1 MTYIG
6 SECFLDYYAV
16 SALWK
21 CHGCLQIF
29 SSKEEGRE
37 GGVEE
42 GKSKGNQAKELVA
55 KYGGAY
61 LATSIT
67 LSLISFS
74 LCYALINAG
83 IDVQSLLQKVSANE
97 PFYELQI
104 AFQVPRY
111 MIFIVLYF
119 SGGDFDWC
127 DWGESWYLG
136 FGIRC
141 TQGRISDKISSN
153 GGSDSHCCQLDWKER
168 WKREIASLWKLEQ
181 PCFTCNILWDFS
193 YFNSWL

>member
-1 MTYIG
+1 MAYIG
-6 SECFLDYYAV
+6 GECFLDYYVV

-37 GGVEE
+37 GVEE

-83 IDVQSLLQKVSANE
+83 IDVQSLLLKVSANNK
-97 PFYELQI
+97 PSYELQI
-104 AFQVPRY
+104 AFQD
-111 MIFIVLYF
+111 IWF
-119 SGGDFDWC
+119 S
-127 DWGESWYLG
+127 L
-136 FGIRC
+136 
-141 TQGRISDKISSN
+141 
-153 GGSDSHCCQLDWKER
+153 
-168 WKREIASLWKLEQ
+168 
-181 PCFTCNILWDFS
+181 
-193 YFNSWL
+193 